1 MPEKTDEIIIHIR
14 DDKSIQLEICE
25 KGSVK
30 TKMITPDTLI
40 ECVKESLS
48 GFRFDTGILPSNI
61 VSLSVDTE
69 RDTKYIVL
77 EYQYD
82 KSDITYMK
90 TLYADF
96 PLPRLLFGFVLENS
110 GRISSINMGVPALGK
125 LTPETPMYYYPF
137 SNVLRFSLC
146 TGGNSIPHIKTM
158 QSLQNLPDHILSWPD
173 NDDRYDSAHNQFKME
188 RRDLMEHLKDKDRK
202 YYYEKV
208 LVPMPG
214 VTLKNFL

>member
-1 MPEKTDEIIIHIR
+1 
-14 DDKSIQLEICE
+14 
-25 KGSVK
+25 
-30 TKMITPDTLI
+30 
-40 ECVKESLS
+40 
-48 GFRFDTGILPSNI
+48 
-61 VSLSVDTE
+61 
-69 RDTKYIVL
+69 
-77 EYQYD
+77 
-82 KSDITYMK
+82 
-90 TLYADF
+90 
-96 PLPRLLFGFVLENS
+96 
-110 GRISSINMGVPALGK
+110 MGVPALGK

-158 QSLQNLPDHILSWPD
+158 QSLQNLPEHILSWPD
-173 NDDRYDSAHNQFKME
+173 NDDRYNSAHNQFKME